1 MRTVGIFSC
10 AISMSFALTAFA
22 QSEAIQATVASEIMS
37 PRETRSIEI
46 NTAAKVVLAEGDVSI
61 VDADNR
67 GQEVKVG
74 DVISEGDL
82 LITGKD
88 GELHLQMDDG
98 GYIALRPNTKMRFTS
113 YQARGADSDNSIISL
128 FYGSL
133 RAISGWIG
141 KFNQPKYGITTP
153 TATIGLRGTDHEPM
167 VIPQGATD
175 TDAEPGT
182 YDKVNIGSSTIAT
195 AEGKTEIMS
204 GQAGFAGHDRNVPR
218 LLKDTP
224 AFYRA
229 HRNEK
234 LLDGKHEAIQQVIV
248 ELRDA
253 RKAAKE

>member
-1 MRTVGIFSC
+1 MRTVAIVSYL
-10 AISMSFALTAFA
+10 ISMSFALTAFA
-22 QSEAIQATVASEIMS
+22 QSEGIQATVASEVIA
-37 PRETRSIEI
+37 PRETRPIEM
-46 NTAAKVVLAEGDVSI
+46 NTAAKVVLAEGNVSI
-61 VDADNR
+61 VDAVN
-67 GQEVKVG
+67 QSNEVKVG

-82 LITGKD
+82 LITGND

-113 YQARGADSDNSIISL
+113 YQARGLDSDNSIISL
-128 FYGSL
+128 FHGSL

-141 KFNQPKYGITTP
+141 KFNQPKYAITTP

-182 YDKVNIGSSTIAT
+182 YDKVNVGSSTITSSA
-195 AEGKTEIMS
+195 GMTEIMS

-224 AFYRA
+224 TFYRV

-234 LLDGKHEAIQQVIV
+234 LLNGKHDAIQQVIV

-253 RKAAKE
+253 RRVANE